1 MKFRIELVGLKLFGF
16 HGVLQHEKDYGQEFF
31 VDCTLLV
38 EASGEDELAKT
49 VSYAAVA
56 DLIEASFNAERSDLL
71 EALTSRLQAA
81 VLSLSDQILDC
92 EISVHK
98 PSAPLSQEFSDVIVT
113 ALGSQG

>member
-56 DLIEASFNAERSDLL
+56 DLIEASFNAERNDLL

-92 EISVHK
+92 EISVH
-98 PSAPLSQEFSDVIVT
+98 
-113 ALGSQG
+113 